1 MTPTGGLRIGP
12 EKGETVTLSELTR
25 PVTSRLYGTDLT
37 LSYDQRVVAEDLVV
51 EIPDGSFTV
60 IVGPNA
66 CGKSTL
72 LKALARILKPKTGSV
87 YLDGAVISSY
97 AAKEVARRL
106 GLLPQTSMA
115 PPGITVGDLVAR
127 GRYPH
132 QRLLRQWSTDDE
144 AAVTD
149 AMRLTGV
156 LELSDRFVDELSGGQ
171 RQRVWVAM
179 VLAQQTGILLLD
191 EPTTFLDIAHQVEV
205 LDLCADLHA
214 DRGHTLVAV
223 LHDLNQACRYATH
236 MIAMSGGR
244 IVATG
249 EPAEIVTA
257 DLVEDVFGL
266 ACRVIT
272 DPESGTPLIV
282 PAARRRAR
290 PAGAGVP
297 APDVSAR
304 SAGKS

>member
-1 MTPTGGLRIGP
+1 MTLG
-12 EKGETVTLSELTR
+12 
-25 PVTSRLYGTDLT
+25 
-37 LSYDQRVVAEDLVV
+37 YDQRTVAAQLSVQ
-51 EIPDGSFTV
+51 IPDGSFTV

-72 LKALARILKPKTGSV
+72 LKALARILKPRAGSV
-87 YLDGAVISSY
+87 YLDGAAIASY
-97 AAKEVARRL
+97 PAKEVARRL
-106 GLLPQTSMA
+106 GLLPQTSLA
-115 PPGITVGDLVAR
+115 PAGITVGDLVAR

-132 QRLLRQWSTDDE
+132 QKLLRQWSSDDE
-144 AAVTD
+144 TAVAE

-156 LELSDRFVDELSGGQ
+156 LELADRFVDELSGGQ

-191 EPTTFLDIAHQVEV
+191 EPTTFLDIAHQVEL

-249 EPAEIVTA
+249 EPSRIVTA
-257 DLVEDVFGL
+257 ELVRDVFGL
-266 ACRVIT
+266 DCRVIT
-272 DPESGTPLIV
+272 DPESGTPLII
-282 PAARRRAR
+282 PSARRR
-290 PAGAGVP
+290 PVPSDP
-297 APDVSAR
+297 APVAADHLA
-304 SAGKS
+304 